1 MTEISINFG
10 GGDEMPDVEIRE
22 LENVVIVGSGP
33 AGLTAAIYASRANLF
48 PLLVEGYPGG
58 GQLMETT
65 DVENFPGYPEAVK
78 GPDLIN
84 DLKQQAMRFGTRF
97 LASEIASFNLS
108 GDIKEL
114 TTDMGLKIKTRAVIL
129 ATGAS
134 ARYLGMENE
143 TKLKGYGVSACA
155 VCDGFFYRNQHVAV
169 IGGGDSALEDALF
182 LTKHAEKVYIIH
194 RRDEFR
200 ASKIMQQRALN
211 NPKIQVIWNSL
222 VDDLVGEPDKDGLT
236 ALRLRNTKTDEIN
249 EISVTGMFV
258 AIGHDPNTKL
268 FANQVELD
276 RAGFIKTSDNTS
288 HTNIPGVFAC
298 GDVMDPRYKQAITA
312 AGSGC
317 KAALDTEKWLIEMGY
332 E

>member
-1 MTEISINFG
+1 
-10 GGDEMPDVEIRE
+10 MPDVEIRE

-84 DLKQQAMRFGTRF
+84 DLKQQALRFGTRF
-97 LASEIASFNLS
+97 LASEIVSFNLN
-108 GDIKEL
+108 GDVKEL

-129 ATGAS
+129 GTGAS

-182 LTKHAEKVYIIH
+182 LTKHAEKVYIVH

-200 ASKIMQQRALN
+200 ASKIMQQRALS
-211 NPKIQVIWNSL
+211 NPKVQIVWNSV

-236 ALRLRNTKTDEIN
+236 ALRLRNTKTDEVT

-258 AIGHDPNTKL
+258 AVGHDPNTTL

-276 RAGFIKTSDNTS
+276 KAGFIKTSDNTS